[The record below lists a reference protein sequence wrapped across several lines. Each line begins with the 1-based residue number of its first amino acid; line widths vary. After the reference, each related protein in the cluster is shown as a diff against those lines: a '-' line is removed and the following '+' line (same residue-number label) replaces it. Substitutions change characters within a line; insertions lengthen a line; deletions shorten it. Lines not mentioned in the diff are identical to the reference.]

1 MTDTAV
7 ATTSPVDTQSASRLV
22 HIPLEVLLRI
32 TSLISTTDLSSVRL
46 TCKALEGGLFNFF
59 SHEFFRKKQFM
70 VSSYSLQALVDI
82 AKHPTL
88 SSSLKHVIISTD
100 RLQLDTNRPQHDFP
114 GMQDDNDRY
123 RANLGLADHM
133 SLMTTGGLRDMLAE
147 AFGSL
152 PNLETVDVRD
162 FNANSRSRD
171 GRGAPWRSYGALT
184 LSRATNMA
192 VGSASTYNGGPYVT
206 QLFGAI
212 TAALAVS
219 RARPKNIQVHL
230 RKGGLFSDWGLHDSA
245 FFITPRLE
253 SSMTQVLCGL
263 QSLHL
268 TLHIIHPNINPT
280 PFITQKFLSLA
291 PNLTWLR
298 LNFSAVSDQSGPE
311 QLLSW
316 LALKDTETSVTPQD
330 MDPIQFHRLE
340 QLDLGN
346 LVIQPQTLLKLVAKF
361 GPTLTTL
368 SLRRVA
374 LVNKNHDADLKINP
388 WARFLSRLPKVAENL
403 RLVQLGLLRHVT
415 RSDARRR
422 VRDKDRVSFL
432 HAGIPQSEWQCSTHV
447 VSMERAIAEAI
458 VHLSA
463 EWPEEVPP
471 PANMDQLLE
480 SGTDDDDDL
489 EEEEAGE

>member
-1 MTDTAV
+1 M
-7 ATTSPVDTQSASRLV
+7 ATTFPVDPQSASRIV
-22 HIPLEVLLRI
+22 HIPLEVLLKI

-46 TCKALEGGLFNFF
+46 TCKALEGSLFNFF

-100 RLQLDTNRPQHDFP
+100 RLKLDKDRLQHGFP
-114 GMQDDNDRY
+114 HLQDDNDRY

-147 AFGSL
+147 AFGNL

-162 FNANSRSRD
+162 FSANSRNRD
-171 GRGAPWRSYGALT
+171 GPGVPWRSYGALS
-184 LSRATNMA
+184 LSRATNM
-192 VGSASTYNGGPYVT
+192 VVESSPSYNGGPYVT
-206 QLFGAI
+206 ELFGPI

-219 RARPKNIQVHL
+219 QARPKNIQVHL
-230 RKGGLFSDWGLHDSA
+230 RKGESFSEWGLGDSA
-245 FFITPRLE
+245 FFIPPRME
-253 SSMTQVLCGL
+253 SSMTQLLCGL

-268 TLHIIHPNINPT
+268 TLHVSSPIINPT

-298 LNFSAVSDQSGPE
+298 LNFSATGDQAGPE
-311 QLLSW
+311 QLVSW
-316 LALKDTETSVTPQD
+316 LALRDTERSVTPQD

-346 LVIQPQTLLKLVAKF
+346 LVIQPQMLLKLVAKF

-368 SLRRVA
+368 SLRRVG
-374 LVNKNHDADLKINP
+374 LMNKKYDPNLKINP
-388 WARFLSRLPKVAENL
+388 WTGFLSRLPKAAGNL

-415 RSDARRR
+415 RPRAGPRRR
-422 VRDKDRVSFL
+422 DPKDRVIF
-432 HAGIPQSEWQCSTHV
+432 HRAGISQAGWQCSTNL
-447 VSMERAIAEAI
+447 VSMETAIAEAI
-458 VHLSA
+458 EHMSA
-463 EWPEEVPP
+463 EWPEEVAPP
-471 PANMDQLLE
+471 VISMYGMLVRSLLCCANGQIQ
-480 SGTDDDDDL
+480 
-489 EEEEAGE
+489 